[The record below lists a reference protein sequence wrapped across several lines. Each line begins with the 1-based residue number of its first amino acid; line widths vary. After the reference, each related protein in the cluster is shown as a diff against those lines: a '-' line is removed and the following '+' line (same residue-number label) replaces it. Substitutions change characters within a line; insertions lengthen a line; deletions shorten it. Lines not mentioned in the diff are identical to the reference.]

1 MKNYEKNNMRKC
13 RKLIQFQ
20 LANND
25 YLFILS
31 LKRICWKRVFF
42 DRIFYE
48 KLKHV
53 CQIKYILNK
62 IHMYANEENAK
73 TMNIF
78 LHKFFE
84 KLFKIF
90 RKIH

>member
-1 MKNYEKNNMRKC
+1 
-13 RKLIQFQ
+13 
-20 LANND
+20 
-25 YLFILS
+25 
-31 LKRICWKRVFF
+31 
-42 DRIFYE
+42 
-48 KLKHV
+48 
-53 CQIKYILNK
+53 
-62 IHMYANEENAK
+62 MYANEENAK